1 MSPTINYF
9 SMLRL
14 TQPGLKSIPDSIH
27 SAPASPASEESIPHF
42 PSVPEP
48 ARPKR
53 RFTLPASWQKGG
65 PRPSLFTMESTT
77 ESSDPSFVPT
87 ALVQG
92 VPMLKI
98 SSRKIKQVIFRVRGG
113 AISWSSKKDNSVS
126 INEVRDLRLGQPP
139 TDTYNSSRWITIVY
153 VRGQQWKVL
162 HMVALTDELYDLWV
176 QTLKSLFSVTLDRH
190 VSDITPADPDL
201 IWIRQLWPMGAK
213 AIDREKAE
221 GLCNQIGLKIPD
233 HVAKRYDG
241 VLDMSTFHQLIKDCQ
256 TRPDVKE
263 IYDTLVKDGP
273 LDAVHVERL
282 LRDVQRLATVE
293 GVFDKFKEEDVW
305 TFNSLTKFLCSPDNA
320 PFVPQD
326 MSYPIQHYFISSSH
340 NTYLVGEQWRGESTV
355 EGYIRVLL
363 AGCRCVEMDVQTGEV
378 EPVVYH
384 RKTLTTSVPVR
395 DICRAI
401 NQYAFVAS
409 PYPVII
415 SAEIHCSSEQ
425 QNRLAAILN
434 EIFGDRLVTAP
445 LYVDFADLPSPE
457 QLKNRILFKAKP
469 PKPEPKSPRLEAAP
483 FSPDSASSTESDSGF
498 ARLARR
504 LSIQGKAERPDAFSP
519 QLADLLVYTAG
530 VKYQGFSKLNEYAP
544 REQFSVSER
553 TAERII
559 KENKG
564 DWVKHNFSHIS
575 RVYPRGTRLTSSNY
589 DPTVAWSAGCQLV
602 ALNWQTLDEATLL
615 NHAMFHASNGYILKP
630 LALRQ
635 KIQEVPQTYRIRVHI
650 ISGQRMPLSPDLYVE
665 ATLKPSSSGSTS
677 SSSSSSSSSSA
688 GPASVPSSPSYSRTR
703 AVKGVTLNPQFDEII
718 SFEITTPPSAL
729 ILKFIHL
736 EIKNKSTGLLAQW
749 IRPVALSPQGYHHL
763 PLYDAMMSRYVFATL
778 FARID
783 VQAVQAQAP
792 APALVSQK
800 KE

>member
-1 MSPTINYF
+1 M
-9 SMLRL
+9 
-14 TQPGLKSIPDSIH
+14 D
-27 SAPASPASEESIPHF
+27 
-42 PSVPEP
+42 
-48 ARPKR
+48 
-53 RFTLPASWQKGG
+53 
-65 PRPSLFTMESTT
+65 
-77 ESSDPSFVPT
+77 SSDPSFVP
-87 ALVQG
+87 APLVQG

-98 SSRKIKQVIFRVRGG
+98 SSRKIKQVIFRVRAG

-162 HMVALTDELYDLWV
+162 HMVALTDEIYDLWV
-176 QTLKSLFSVTLDRH
+176 QTLKSLFSVSLDRH
-190 VSDITPADPDL
+190 VSDVTPADPDL
-201 IWIRQLWPMGAK
+201 IWIRQLWPIGAK
-213 AIDREKAE
+213 VIDREKAE
-221 GLCNQIGLKIPD
+221 GLCNQIGLNIPD
-233 HVAKRYDG
+233 SVAKRYDD

-256 TRPDVKE
+256 TRPEIKV
-263 IYDTLVKDGP
+263 IYDALVKDGP
-273 LDAVHVERL
+273 LDAFRIDRF
-282 LRDVQRLATVE
+282 LRDVQKLSSIE
-293 GVFDKFKEEDVW
+293 GIFDRYKEENVW
-305 TFNSLTKFLCSPDNA
+305 TLTSLVNFLCSPDNA
-320 PFVPQD
+320 PNIPQD
-326 MSYPIQHYFISSSH
+326 MSHPIQHYFISSSH

-384 RKTLTTSVPVR
+384 RKTLTSSVPVR

-425 QNRLAAILN
+425 QNRLAAILKD
-434 EIFGDRLVTAP
+434 IFGDRLVTAP

-469 PKPEPKSPRLEAAP
+469 PKPEPKSPRLDAAP

-575 RVYPRGTRLTSSNY
+575 RVYPRGIRLTSSNY

-602 ALNWQTLDEATLL
+602 ALNWQTLDESTLL
-615 NHAMFHASNGYILKP
+615 NHAMFHGSNGYILKP
-630 LALRQ
+630 PALRQ
-635 KIQEVPQTYRIRVHI
+635 KVQEVLQTYRIRIHI

-665 ATLKPSSSGSTS
+665 ATLKPSSGGSS
-677 SSSSSSSSSSA
+677 WSPSAASSSSSSSSSSA
-688 GPASVPSSPSYSRTR
+688 GSSSAPSSPGYSRTR

-718 SFEITTPPSAL
+718 SFEVTTPPSGL

-749 IRPVALSPQGYHHL
+749 IRPIALAPKGYHHL

-783 VQAVQAQAP
+783 VEEVQQNK
-792 APALVSQK
+792 V
-800 KE
+800 